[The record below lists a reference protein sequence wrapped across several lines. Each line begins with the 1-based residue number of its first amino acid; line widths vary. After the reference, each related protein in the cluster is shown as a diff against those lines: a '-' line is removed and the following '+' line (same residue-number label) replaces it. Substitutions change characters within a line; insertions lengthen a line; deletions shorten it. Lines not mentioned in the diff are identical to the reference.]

1 MNRILP
7 TLLLSC
13 SLFSIAIAQQE
24 KRPSKLTTDE
34 LVAKHLASIGEGS
47 GLAHK
52 SMVLTGTGTISSKL
66 GAKFLL
72 TGPSQMASAGRSF
85 VLAMAFDS
93 PIYPYEKIG
102 FDGDKVYFGYP
113 NGKTTVLGNYVKAHS
128 SIVKDGLLGG
138 ALSTGWPLLDLKSD
152 PKIKLDLRGTT
163 KINDRPCYKV
173 KYTSSRIGD
182 ISITLFFDSE
192 TFRHVRTEYV
202 YTIEGRIG
210 TSPTDVRSS
219 SRTERYLLTED
230 FGNFNVADKTTL
242 PFSYNIS
249 ITTERQIG
257 SEATSREW
265 NFTVEKVYFD
275 QVLSSEVFKVS

>member
-1 MNRILP
+1 
-7 TLLLSC
+7 
-13 SLFSIAIAQQE
+13 
-24 KRPSKLTTDE
+24 
-34 LVAKHLASIGEGS
+34 
-47 GLAHK
+47 
-52 SMVLTGTGTISSKL
+52 MVLTGTGTISSKL